1 MGKSPLLINLLKK
14 DQASFVEKFIK
25 WALSIGRVI
34 IVITE
39 AIALFTFL
47 YRFNL
52 DRELVDLHDSIK
64 QKRVVINILKDNEN
78 TYRDLQNRIALA
90 SQLSDQGNKTVAL
103 VTKVSKNIPPGM
115 QLNNINFLGN
125 RIQIDA
131 NTRSVKTVSQFIET
145 LKKYEQIQTVSLD
158 KIENKTAEAVILVS
172 ITATLK
178 QIK

>member
-14 DQASFVEKFIK
+14 DQSSFVEKFIK

-78 TYRDLQNRIALA
+78 TYRDLQARIALSA
-90 SQLSDQGNKTVAL
+90 QLSDQGNKTVAL
-103 VTKVSKNIPPGM
+103 VTKVSKNIPSGM

-131 NTRSVKTVSQFIET
+131 NTKSVKTVSQFIET

-158 KIENKTAEAVILVS
+158 KIENKTAGAVILVS